1 MSVCASPQAA
11 PPCPRVTPGKEWEGS
26 ARRLLGE
33 TNTAISRYS
42 GNVSL
47 MQRRELCDDA
57 SRPSP
62 VPLVSRGES
71 MGRGRFDTTWGKG
84 NHIEEI
90 HLALVPARPFF
101 PSRSAKQSQHLF
113 FPLIIGMTKIWE
125 EEVIGIFVAEQ
136 QIGEYLF
143 KTTPKR

>member
-57 SRPSP
+57 SRLSP
-62 VPLVSRGES
+62 VPLCHVGKVWEGAGLTLLGE
-71 MGRGRFDTTWGKG
+71 RETT
-84 NHIEEI
+84 
-90 HLALVPARPFF
+90 LR
-101 PSRSAKQSQHLF
+101 RS
-113 FPLIIGMTKIWE
+113 I
-125 EEVIGIFVAEQ
+125 
-136 QIGEYLF
+136 
-143 KTTPKR
+143 